1 MSIDLNLPNK
11 LTIFRIVLAPVFLFL
26 FFAEFIPYNHIFALI
41 VFVVAVITDF
51 ADGKIARCRN
61 LVTNFGKIADP
72 IADKILTTIT
82 LLCFMQKNLCSIWVI
97 LIIITREFA
106 VSGIRITAAAQGS
119 VIPANIYGK
128 VKTVM
133 QMIFSI
139 IILLLLAIQSGIDFI
154 FPHFEIISE
163 VMMWILA
170 IVTLVSGAIYIKDSA
185 KIIDFSK

>member
-1 MSIDLNLPNK
+1 
-11 LTIFRIVLAPVFLFL
+11 
-26 FFAEFIPYNHIFALI
+26 
-41 VFVVAVITDF
+41 
-51 ADGKIARCRN
+51 
-61 LVTNFGKIADP
+61 
-72 IADKILTTIT
+72 
-82 LLCFMQKNLCSIWVI
+82 
-97 LIIITREFA
+97 
-106 VSGIRITAAAQGS
+106 
-119 VIPANIYGK
+119 
-128 VKTVM
+128 M